1 MHYKKLPGTEIEV
14 PTICLGTMT
23 WGQQNTEEQAH
34 EQLDYAVE
42 ERGLKFIDTA
52 EMYPVPPT
60 PELQGTTER
69 FIGTW
74 LAKRGKRDDLILAS
88 KVTPSDMIR
97 TRKIELNHDGSKS
110 RLDRKSIREA
120 IEGSFERLGVD
131 YLDLYQVHFPERK
144 ANFFGTRG
152 VIELEP
158 NEDATPIEE
167 TLDAMTELM
176 KEGKVRAIG
185 VSNETAW
192 GINEYLRI
200 AKEKGLAH
208 ISTTQNQYSLTN
220 RTYEIGLSE
229 IGLRENVGLLAYSP
243 LSMGVLSGKYLG
255 GARPEGARFTLT
267 NRNSARYNSPAAQPA
282 VEAYVAIAKKH
293 GIDPAAMAIS
303 FVASRPFV
311 TSAIFGATTLDQLKI
326 NISAGELD
334 LSPEIFAEIEEVYKA
349 IPDPA
354 A

>member
-1 MHYKKLPGTEIEV
+1 MHYKKIPGTDIEV

-23 WGQQNTEEQAH
+23 WGQQNSEEQAH
-34 EQLDYAVE
+34 EQLEYAVE
-42 ERGLKFIDTA
+42 EKGLKFIDTA

-74 LAKRGKRDDLILAS
+74 LKKRGKRDDLIIAS

-97 TRKIELNHDGSKS
+97 TRSIELNADNTKS

-120 IEGSFERLGVD
+120 IEGSFERLHVD

-144 ANFFGTRG
+144 TNFFGPRG
-152 VIELEP
+152 FTELDP
-158 NEDATPIEE
+158 HEDATSIEE
-167 TLDAMTELM
+167 TLEAMTELL

-185 VSNETAW
+185 VSNETPW
-192 GINEYLRI
+192 GINEYLRLSR
-200 AKEKGLAH
+200 EKGLAR
-208 ISTTQNQYSLTN
+208 ISTTQNQYALTN

-243 LSMGVLSGKYLG
+243 LAMGVLSGKYLG

-267 NRNSARYNSPAAQPA
+267 NRNAPRYNSEAVQPA
-282 VEAYVAIAKKH
+282 VSAYVEIAKKH
-293 GIDPAAMAIS
+293 GIDPSAMAIA

-311 TSAIFGATTLDQLKI
+311 TSAIFGATTLDQLKT
-326 NISAGELD
+326 NISAGELT
-334 LSPEIFAEIEEVYKA
+334 LSPEILAEIEGVYKA
-349 IPDPA
+349 IPDPTA
-354 A
+354 